1 MKIRPKEEA
10 ANSILVVVVVVIVV
24 VVIYLFIQH
33 NVILSFHSTFTFCNS
48 IFLPFSVD
56 AAKEDDSLGGLV
68 NDDNIEPN
76 SRIRTITVEGQPHL
90 CLLAI
95 EDIRPGEEIT
105 YNDDWPW
112 RSKVQKEICY
122 RDV

>member
-1 MKIRPKEEA
+1 MLSQHIVTCTCMCEEWR
-10 ANSILVVVVVVIVV
+10 
-24 VVIYLFIQH
+24 
-33 NVILSFHSTFTFCNS
+33 CK
-48 IFLPFSVD
+48 SVD
-56 AAKEDDSLGGLV
+56 AAKEDDSLGRLV

-95 EDIRPGEEIT
+95 KDIRPGEEIT

-112 RSKVQKEICY
+112 RSKISTETEGQAAVLIGYC
-122 RDV
+122 